1 METLFL
7 HIPDNGE
14 RGAKLPAYNH
24 N

>member
-14 RGAKLPAYNH
+14 RGAKLRAYNH